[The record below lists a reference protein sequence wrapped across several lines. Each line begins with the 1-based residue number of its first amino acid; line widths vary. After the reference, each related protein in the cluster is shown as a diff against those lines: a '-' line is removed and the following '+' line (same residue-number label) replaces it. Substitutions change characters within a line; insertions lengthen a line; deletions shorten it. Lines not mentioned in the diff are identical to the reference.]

1 MNNQPDKRLPAGVLL
16 SHPPEFKERG
26 YRLYEQGKS
35 NPEIAKELRIPL
47 STINRWSSK
56 EKWKLRKQLAGLH
69 ETELGPGLVPNSSL
83 TDEAEQRALDREK
96 TLPEAQRDYE
106 ETMQAQALRIMRA
119 IEEIPDEL
127 LIANADRIAKLDL
140 TARKALKLDSN
151 KPRQLINIALLSHG
165 VVKPARI
172 ASDVPAAAE
181 LTYEEHTGCKP
192 AAEPTEDAARIP
204 AESSS
209 QTPLPARPTT
219 PEAGL

>member
-1 MNNQPDKRLPAGVLL
+1 MDKMTTNSEERPRGARLPP
-16 SHPPEFKERG
+16 HPPERKERG

-35 NPEIAKELRIPL
+35 NPEIAAELGIPL
-47 STINRWSSK
+47 STIHRWSSK
-56 EKWKLRKQLAGLH
+56 GKWKLRKQLAGRPG
-69 ETELGPGLVPNSSL
+69 TELGAGLVPSSSL

-96 TLPEAQRDYE
+96 TLPEAQDDYE

-119 IEEIPDEL
+119 IEEMPDEL

-151 KPRQLINIALLSHG
+151 KPRQLINIAFLSHG

-172 ASDVPAAAE
+172 ASDVPATAE
-181 LTYEEHTGCKP
+181 LTYEESTGCKP
-192 AAEPTEDAARIP
+192 AAEPAEDAAGIP

-209 QTPLPARPTT
+209 QPALPAP
-219 PEAGL
+219 PIVP